1 MRAHQGAQGSRRRNI
16 KFADIELAA
25 RGDRRIVEMGLS
37 EAFSTEQLF
46 AEVRGEAAGKACAAA
61 KQQLRVAEDPAVKHM
76 RSISSFFS

>member
-1 MRAHQGAQGSRRRNI
+1 M
-16 KFADIELAA
+16 
-25 RGDRRIVEMGLS
+25 VEMGLS